1 MQASAG
7 ASAPRSAGLAPRLWG
22 WWSRAVQKMD
32 LNETGGSGGSDL
44 ESTWKKM
51 EKGLK
56 LWFKRKVEGG
66 VGESVCHSV
75 VSDSL

>member
-1 MQASAG
+1 
-7 ASAPRSAGLAPRLWG
+7 
-22 WWSRAVQKMD
+22 MD

-56 LWFKRKVEGG
+56 LWFKGKVEGG
-66 VGESVCHSV
+66 VGESVFHSV